1 MARVSGPLFS
11 MSASGTIG
19 KALTYGAWKGIAW
32 VRTWFS
38 PANPQSAQQV
48 NVRTAMTLIVAYW
61 GTLSDEYKA
70 LFNTFAEGTGMS
82 GYNQLCKRALDA
94 YITDHGVDIVVTAVS
109 VVGDPPVDVWTWT
122 PAV

>member
-38 PANPQSAQQV
+38 PANPKSVKQV
-48 NVRTAMTLIVAYW
+48 NVRTAMILIVAYW
-61 GTLSDEYKA
+61 QTQDEA
-70 LFNTFAEGTGMS
+70 AQLVWNTFAEGTGMS
-82 GYNQLCKRALDA
+82 GYNQFCKRALDA
-94 YITDHGVDIVVTAVS
+94 YIEDHGVDIVVTAVT
-109 VVGDPPVDVWTWT
+109 VAGDPPIDVWTWT